1 MEPEGEGGGSSDEF
15 PPVCCSTWC
24 GGLPRVMGATGGL
37 GYVSQ
42 VATVGGLSLPGAC
55 GPASNVSHQIIGVSC
70 RVVSLMR
77 HERILSFHH
86 VECDT

>member
-24 GGLPRVMGATGGL
+24 GGLPRVMGVTGGL

-42 VATVGGLSLPGAC
+42 VTAVGGLYLPGAC
-55 GPASNVSHQIIGVSC
+55 GPSLARIALDNWGFLSHCLFDETRVNSELSSCGV
-70 RVVSLMR
+70 
-77 HERILSFHH
+77 
-86 VECDT
+86 